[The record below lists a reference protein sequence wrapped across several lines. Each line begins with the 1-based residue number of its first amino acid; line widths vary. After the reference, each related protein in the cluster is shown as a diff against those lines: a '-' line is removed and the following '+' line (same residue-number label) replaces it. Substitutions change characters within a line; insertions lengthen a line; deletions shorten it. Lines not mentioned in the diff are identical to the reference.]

1 MTLLTK
7 KAFTQ
12 LIGVHA
18 PTCISI
24 FIPTHRAG
32 QEVLEKKDQLA
43 LKNQLKEVS
52 HNLAGQGYSD
62 QEVKSMLEPAAQL
75 LEDTEFWRHQSDGL
89 ALFISEGFFQKFT
102 LPLEF
107 EAAHHI
113 GNSFHLVP
121 LMPLLTGDGRFFI
134 LALGLEGVKFYEG
147 TKYSI
152 ARIIVYDLTPA
163 RLEDRVGYDYEEKFL
178 QFRSQQEGAGHAMFH
193 GHGEGEAD
201 HKNEILRYFRAVDE
215 GLMQILHDERQ
226 PLVLASLDYLAP
238 IYREANN
245 YNHLFESHISGN
257 PGDDDLMSLHGKAW
271 ELVAPH
277 FESGR
282 REKAGAY
289 QQALGT
295 GKASPDLR
303 DILPAA
309 MDGRIDALFLRE
321 GEDVQGLYN
330 QEDRELEIHESLRET
345 SVSLFNLA
353 AVETYLQ
360 GGDVFVV
367 PDKEMPDDHSAVCA
381 LYRY

>member
-7 KAFTQ
+7 KAFSE
-12 LIGVHA
+12 LSKVHA

-32 QEVLEKKDQLA
+32 QEVLEKKDALA
-43 LKNQLKEVS
+43 LKNQLKEVT
-52 HNLAGQGYSD
+52 HKLKDQGYSER
-62 QEVKSMLEPAAQL
+62 EVDALLEPATEL

-89 ALFISEGFFQKFT
+89 ALFISDGFFKKFT
-102 LPLEF
+102 LPLDF

-113 GNSFHLVP
+113 ANSFHLVP
-121 LMPLLTGDGRFFI
+121 LMPLLTGDGRYFI
-134 LALGLEGVKFYEG
+134 LALGLEGVKLYEG

-152 ARIIVYDLTPA
+152 SWIVVYDLTPA

-178 QFRSQQEGAGHAMFH
+178 QFRTQQEGAGHAMFH

-215 GLMQILHDERQ
+215 GLMKILHDERQ
-226 PLVLASLDYLAP
+226 PLVLASLDYLVP

-245 YNHLFESHISGN
+245 YNHLMDTHLSGN
-257 PGDDDLMSLHGKAW
+257 PEDDDLMTLHDKAW
-271 ELVAPH
+271 EQVAPH
-277 FESGR
+277 FERGR

-289 QQALGT
+289 RQALGT

-309 MDGRIDALFLRE
+309 MDGRVDALFLRE
-321 GEDVQGLYN
+321 GKDARGLYN
-330 QEDRELEIHESLRET
+330 QEERELELHDPERET

-367 PDKEMPDDHSAVCA
+367 SEEEMPDDHSAVCA